1 MIASDQLKINH
12 ILCSNLMHFAYL
24 VNILSKAN
32 GVQGVD
38 VPIKFSGCNKSTAR
52 VDIVA
57 DDGRRWIKVI
67 ARNPK
72 ALTDIALGRSNF
84 GTKSILDHA
93 THYKAMATDNQ
104 HYFEDPKVKLL
115 HKIYESLL
123 KKSNQSICL

>member
-24 VNILSKAN
+24 VNILSKTKDI
-32 GVQGVD
+32 QGVD

-57 DDGRRWIKVI
+57 DDGRTWIKVI

-72 ALTDIALGRSNF
+72 ALTDAALGRSNF
-84 GTKSILDHA
+84 GTKSILDHGIY
-93 THYKAMATDNQ
+93 YKAMATDNQ
-104 HYFEDPKVKLL
+104 HYFADPKVR
-115 HKIYESLL
+115 KISRLS
-123 KKSNQSICL
+123 SNH